1 MALVCLCHG
10 VSDRIVQHAIDE
22 GADSIDEIGARCA
35 AGSSCA
41 GCHDTLDELICAG
54 LEVRR
59 PSAA

>member
-41 GCHDTLDELICAG
+41 G
-54 LEVRR
+54 
-59 PSAA
+59 